1 MVPIITYRDE
11 RKLFA
16 VIGAVI
22 VAALIALLQLDF
34 ARSGRTSPLTVTVTS
49 VTAYVQLAVATVVNG
64 VRGGWTT
71 IVRTPGLASDN
82 VRLRGENATL
92 RAQNDELRE
101 RMARIPAA
109 ASLEKAELTHPT
121 GLPAMVIGFD
131 PEATTHV
138 VTIDRGLKDGVRRDD
153 GVVTGDGVV
162 GRVIEV
168 SPLSAKVLL
177 VIDATSKLP
186 AVVQKGRWWAI
197 AVGTSTRIKL
207 QYVSQDAKLHVGDR
221 VVTGEGRSFHAGVL
235 IGRIRQ
241 IEPAAAGALDQ
252 TAVVQPAVDVTALSR
267 VLVVPHEVSQR

>member
-49 VTAYVQLAVATVVNG
+49 ITAYAQLAAAIVVNA

-82 VRLRGENATL
+82 VRLRDENARL
-92 RAQNDELRE
+92 RAQNDELLE

-109 ASLEKAELTHPT
+109 ESLAKGELAHPS
-121 GLPAMVIGFD
+121 GLPATVIGFD

-138 VTIDRGLKDGVRRDD
+138 VTIDRGSKDGVRRDD

-162 GRVIEV
+162 GRIVEV

-197 AVGTSTRIKL
+197 AVGTSTRVKL
-207 QYVSQDAKLHVGDR
+207 QYVSQDAKLRVGDR
-221 VVTGEGRSFHAGVL
+221 VVTGEGRSFHAGIL
-235 IGRIRQ
+235 IGRIKQ
-241 IEPAAAGALDQ
+241 VESVAAGALDQ
-252 TAVVQPAVDVTALSR
+252 SAVVQPAVDLTALSR

>member
-1 MVPIITYRDE
+1 VVPIITYRDE

-49 VTAYVQLAVATVVNG
+49 ATAYAQLAVAIVVNA

-71 IVRTPGLASDN
+71 VVRTPALATEN
-82 VRLRGENATL
+82 ARLRSENATL
-92 RAQNDELRE
+92 RTQNDNLLE
-101 RMARIPAA
+101 RIARVPAA
-109 ASLEKAELTHPT
+109 ASLEKAELAHPAGMAAT
-121 GLPAMVIGFD
+121 VIGFD

-138 VTIDRGLKDGVRRDD
+138 VTIDRGAKDGVHRDD

-162 GRVIEV
+162 GRIVEV

-186 AVVQKGRWWAI
+186 AIVQKGRWWAI

-241 IEPAAAGALDQ
+241 VEPAAAGALDQ
-252 TAVVQPAVDVTALSR
+252 TAVVQPAVDLTALSR

>member
-49 VTAYVQLAVATVVNG
+49 VTAYAQLAVATVVNV

-71 IVRTPGLASDN
+71 IVRTPGLATDN
-82 VRLRGENATL
+82 ARLRSENTTL
-92 RAQNDELRE
+92 RARNDDLLE
-101 RMARIPAA
+101 RIARIPAA
-109 ASLEKAELTHPT
+109 RSLAQAEFAHPAGLTAT
-121 GLPAMVIGFD
+121 VIGFD
-131 PEATTHV
+131 PEAMTHV
-138 VTIDRGLKDGVRRDD
+138 VTIDRGAKDGVHRDD

-162 GRVIEV
+162 GRVVEV

-235 IGRIRQ
+235 IGRIKQ

-252 TAVVQPAVDVTALSR
+252 TAVVQPAVDLTALSR
-267 VLVVPHEVSQR
+267 VLVVPNQVPQR